1 MAAVKK
7 SKGSASDTGKRDSG
21 SFGLFARMFSF
32 FSGIGDPD
40 REKTRLI
47 KEIGKQ
53 LKKQRLRFYRT
64 KTGEVLP
71 GLARFFYDTYKV
83 VSPAHM
89 LIKNAETSSVL
100 KSIVIEYYLSDEQRE
115 IQSHFDDASIRARSR
130 EIPPKDLA
138 AEYKDYIV
146 SFFSAFDNETARQI
160 NATYNLMDVF
170 LHIINYDYFFLLKKF
185 DSGFPEAD
193 FKYKPRFEAINGE
206 YASDDLKDFME
217 IMPLVDE
224 RQEWQTVFEV
234 LRIYKG
240 SQIVAPAQWRSLQ
253 RSIMDIH
260 RSSILLLMVQ
270 HIDGDPYFQAKT
282 IVPNHK
288 IVEDH
293 LTRLKTRTE
302 MTIQKVLNER
312 RKSKIDELAEKVFG
326 TSAVSRMRNYTDKA
340 NVTFAK
346 KTLAGYTHTT
356 PMNFLKAFLLDYL
369 KGGEMKTTIDLLLI
383 RGQWAATILSQQL
396 SEAFHQLNALT
407 DQLLQ
412 FDEALAEDGDKGAAV
427 KGALYKVDRDKG
439 MMKVLKQYLTDINGD
454 ALRIIKESAQNL
466 IAVAKYLKSV
476 SEDHKTKPPEMILN
490 WREIESASE
499 QNIDQAISSIYRKIY
514 YFSQLLQYYLKN

>member
-1 MAAVKK
+1 MADVKK
-7 SKGSASDTGKRDSG
+7 KQSTASGKGKRDAG

-40 REKTRLI
+40 REKSRLI
-47 KEIGKQ
+47 KEIAKQ
-53 LKKQRLRFYRT
+53 LKKQRLKFYRP
-64 KTGEVLP
+64 KSGEALP
-71 GLARFFYDTYKV
+71 GLARFFYDIYKV
-83 VSPAHM
+83 VSPAHV

-100 KSIVIEYYLSDEQRE
+100 RSIVIEFYLSDEQRE
-115 IQSHFDDASIRARSR
+115 IQSHFDDEAIRARSK

-138 AEYKDYIV
+138 AEYKEYIV
-146 SFFSAFDNETARQI
+146 SFFAGFGNETVRQI

-170 LHIINYDYFFLLKKF
+170 LHLINYDYYFFLKKF

-193 FKYKPRFEAINGE
+193 FKYKPRFETIIGE
-206 YASDDLKDFME
+206 YISDDLKDFME
-217 IMPLVDE
+217 IMPLIDE
-224 RQEWQTVFEV
+224 RPEWQTVFEV
-234 LRIYKG
+234 LRVYKG
-240 SQIVAPAQWRSLQ
+240 SQIVAPAQWRNIQ
-253 RSIMDIH
+253 RAIVDVH
-260 RSSILLLMVQ
+260 RSGILTLMVQ
-270 HIDGDPYFQAKT
+270 HMDGDPYFQAKT
-282 IVPNHK
+282 IAPNHK

-293 LTRLKTRTE
+293 LSRLKTRIE

-340 NVTFAK
+340 NVAFAK
-346 KTLAGYTHTT
+346 RTLAGYTHTT

-407 DQLLQ
+407 EQLLK
-412 FDEALAEDGDKGAAV
+412 FDEALAEDADKGAAV

-439 MMKVLKQYLTDINGD
+439 MMKVLKQYLSDINGD
-454 ALRIIKESAQNL
+454 ALGIIKESAQNL

-476 SEDHKTKPPEMILN
+476 LEDHRTKPPEMILN
-490 WREIESASE
+490 WRELENASE
-499 QNIDQAISSIYRKIY
+499 RNIDTAIASIYRKIY